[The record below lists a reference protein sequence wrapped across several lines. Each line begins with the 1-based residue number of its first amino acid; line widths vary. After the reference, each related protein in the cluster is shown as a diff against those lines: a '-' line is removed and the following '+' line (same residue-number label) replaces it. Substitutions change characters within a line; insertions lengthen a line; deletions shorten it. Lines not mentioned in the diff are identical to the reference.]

1 MYLHLGQDYVVP
13 LRQVVCVF
21 DMDTATA
28 SKWTQKLV
36 RRLQEEGRIIELYED
51 LPRAA
56 VLCVGELGE
65 HLFLTELSSRAL
77 QGRVRKKFAV

>member
-13 LRQVVCVF
+13 LRQVTCVF

-65 HLFLTELSSRAL
+65 YLYLTELSSRAL
-77 QGRVRKKFAV
+77 QRRVEKRFAI

>member
-13 LRQVVCVF
+13 LRQVACVF

-28 SKWTQKLV
+28 SKWTKKLV
-36 RRLQEEGRIIELYED
+36 RRLQDEGRIIELYED

-65 HLFLTELSSRAL
+65 YLYLTELSPRAL
-77 QGRVRKKFAV
+77 QRRVEKKYAV